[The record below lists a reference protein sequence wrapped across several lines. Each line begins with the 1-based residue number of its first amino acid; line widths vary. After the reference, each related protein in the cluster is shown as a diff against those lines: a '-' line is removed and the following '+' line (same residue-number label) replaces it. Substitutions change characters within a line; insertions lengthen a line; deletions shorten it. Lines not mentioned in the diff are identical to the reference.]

1 MWYIGI
7 DAHKLKCSLTA
18 KDASGRVTM
27 RCTFAHTREDWTK
40 TFEQVPRG
48 SKVAIECVGWYQP
61 IFDLLENMGMQPI
74 LVHAR
79 DVALIAKSRKKTDK
93 RDSQTLCDLLRTDF
107 LPTAHVPSKPTR
119 ELRELTRHH
128 EKLVKRI
135 VETKNR
141 VHRLLERAW
150 ITTPAVTDLFGNAGR
165 KWLKTV
171 DVSSAQHVV
180 LETLVD
186 ELEHTEK
193 LQARLSAQIAKRVKD
208 DADVHLLI
216 TINGIGVMGAAT
228 LKAEI
233 DNVDRFPNRAAF
245 RANFGMN
252 PSVRDS
258 ADTKHRG
265 RMTKQ
270 GPGVVRKV
278 VVQGAHHHTRHNP
291 RAKAKSDRIAKK
303 RGKGRAR
310 AATGADLLNVAYQML
325 KTQTAYRFARPV
337 EVKRKRAE
345 LARLAASAQ
354 SLSIS

>member
-1 MWYIGI
+1 MWYIGV
-7 DAHKLKCSLTA
+7 DAHKTKCSLTA
-18 KDASGRVTM
+18 KDAAGHLKM
-27 RCTFAHTREDWTK
+27 RTTFAHTREAWTK
-40 TFEQVPRG
+40 TFDQIPRQ
-48 SKVAIECVGWYQP
+48 SKVAIECVGWYQC
-61 IFDLLENMGMQPI
+61 IFDLLESLGMQPI

-93 RDSQTLCDLLRTDF
+93 RDAEILCDLLRTDY
-107 LPTAHVPSKPTR
+107 LPTAHVPTHPTR

-150 ITTPAVTDLFGNAGR
+150 LTTPDVTDLFGQQGR
-165 KWLKTV
+165 AWLKTTT
-171 DVSSAQHVV
+171 VSSAQRVV
-180 LETLVD
+180 LNALLD
-186 ELEHTEK
+186 ELDHIEK
-193 LQARLSAQIAKRVKD
+193 IQTNLATQIAKRIQD
-208 DADVHLLI
+208 DDDVHLLI
-216 TINGIGVMGAAT
+216 TINGIGVMGAAA

-233 DNVDRFPNRAAF
+233 DTVARFPNRATF

-258 ADTKHRG
+258 ADTEHRG

-278 VVQGAHHHTRHNP
+278 VVQGAHHYTRHDA

-310 AATGADLLNVAYQML
+310 AATGSDLLNVAYQML
-325 KTQTAYRFARPV
+325 KTRTTYKFARPA
-337 EVKRKRAE
+337 EVTRKRNE
-345 LARLAASAQ
+345 LARLASAA
-354 SLSIS
+354 

>member
-1 MWYIGI
+1 MWFIGV
-7 DAHKLKCSLTA
+7 DAHKTKCSLTA
-18 KDASGRVTM
+18 KDEAGRLMM
-27 RCTFAHTREDWTK
+27 RTTFLHTREGWTNA
-40 TFEQVPRG
+40 FEKAPRG

-61 IFDLLENMGMQPI
+61 IFDLLETLGLEPI

-93 RDSQTLCDLLRTDF
+93 RDSEVLCDLLRTDY
-107 LPTAHVPSKPTR
+107 LPTAHVPTKPTR

-141 VHRLLERAW
+141 IHRLLERAW
-150 ITTPAVTDLFGNAGR
+150 IPLPAVTDLFGKEGHR
-165 KWLKTV
+165 WLKTV
-171 DVSSAQHVV
+171 NVSSAQKVV
-180 LETLVD
+180 LETLVED
-186 ELEHTEK
+186 
-193 LQARLSAQIAKRVKD
+193 LSHNQRTQTRISAEIAKRVKD
-208 DADVHLLI
+208 DADVKLLI
-216 TINGIGVMGAAT
+216 TINGIGIMGAAC

-233 DNVDRFPNRAAF
+233 DTVTRFPNRKCF

-258 ADTKHRG
+258 AEREQRG

-278 VVQGAHHHTRHNP
+278 VVQGAHHYTRHDQ
-291 RAKAKSDRIAKK
+291 RAREKTERIALK

-310 AATGADLLNVAYQML
+310 AAAGSDLLNVAYQML
-325 KTQTAYRFARPV
+325 KTRTPYRFARDA
-337 EVKRKRAE
+337 EVKRKTAE
-345 LARLAASAQ
+345 LARLAAAA
-354 SLSIS
+354 